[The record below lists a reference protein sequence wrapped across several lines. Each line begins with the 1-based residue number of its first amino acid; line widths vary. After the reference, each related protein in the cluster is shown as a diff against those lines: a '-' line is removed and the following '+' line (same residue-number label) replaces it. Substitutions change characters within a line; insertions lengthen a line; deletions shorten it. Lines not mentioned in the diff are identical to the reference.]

1 MVGLPRKYLP
11 LVESIVGGFTLV
23 FLFNFSDR
31 KVRPWSSPV
40 VNSSRGRT
48 DAAAR

>member
-11 LVESIVGGFTLV
+11 LVESIVAGHTLL

-31 KVRPWSSPV
+31 QLHGVYVRRRP
-40 VNSSRGRT
+40 
-48 DAAAR
+48 AARDGAPD